1 MLTGRQVSRL
11 DPFSEIG
18 TTGLKQYGG
27 FVMEEWLSQLQGKR
41 AAWVWREMADNSAVI
56 GAILF
61 AIRML
66 SRQVEWRVESDD
78 DSVIPRAN
86 MTGPEFVES
95 CMHDMS
101 HTWGDFVSEALSF
114 LQYGWAFHEE
124 VLKKRNGELP
134 SEPPLAGEGDVPETQ
149 EDDRPASSK
158 FDDGL
163 IGWRKLP
170 IRAQETLLRWR
181 FRGYAGLLAM
191 EQVDWHGGVHTI
203 PIEKALLFRTEA
215 SRGNPEGRS
224 ILRSAYQ
231 PYYYMQNI
239 QTDEAIG
246 ISRDLTGIPKAKAPD
261 GVDIFAPQHK
271 ELLEQ
276 VKLLVTSIE
285 KDEQQ
290 GVVMPAGWELDLM
303 KTGGS
308 RQVDTDPVLRR
319 YRQEIAASVLADF
332 ILVGLDDIGSYA
344 MVDVKAELFGITVD
358 AVLDM
363 LCEVMN
369 RYAIPRL
376 FRVNGFKVK
385 ALPRIAHSS
394 AGRIDLEKVANFLY
408 NLAGAGA
415 QIPWSQELLEQLFSE
430 AGLPAN
436 FSGETT
442 EEIHKS
448 EDVVNDVMHCA
459 RCGGNHK
466 GIRFSSLT
474 RPVEQDGGVP
484 LTHVAICPAT
494 GQPILMGKEAAPL
507 SKADTSGGAMV
518 ALYPSPEVAGLL
530 AQPGGESGD
539 TLHVTLAYLGDA
551 KALKNVEALRAVVQ
565 GIAASSP
572 PVLGAVSGIGHFT
585 AGPEPVTYASV
596 DAPTL
601 PALRER
607 LVGNLDAAGFSPSG
621 VHGFTPHITLAYDS
635 RDLQVEN
642 CPLTF
647 GEIALTI
654 GGKVERF
661 PLRGVAKAQ
670 EADEDAV
677 AHVTPALTA
686 RQPVLSMQLEHEV
699 NRALGHLGEEAAT
712 AYLSIAQKAKV
723 PGVSA
728 LVQRVMSHLGIAAWI
743 ADRLKPLLRN
753 HAGRVAGDTQATL
766 QHELDLEVKVGVA
779 GVERMEEQA
788 GRKLNVRDIE
798 PQVRDAITRAIDE
811 GLRAGDNPERTAQ
824 RIREMVPAG
833 RFVHAG
839 PAYRS
844 RLIARQETLHLQRL
858 ASLAAYESSPRI
870 ESVRVR
876 DGIFGEPRSDEECI
890 DRSGETIPLDEATAL
905 APELHPQCTVSYDPV
920 VSPVAQPVAV

>member
-1 MLTGRQVSRL
+1 MAQRTSSQNGNGRVSRTGSAPASVVTPLTTRDPRLLTGRQGTHL
-11 DPFSEIG
+11 DAFSEIG

-27 FVMEEWLSQLQGKR
+27 FVLEEWLSKLQGKR
-41 AAWVWREMADNSAVI
+41 AAWVWREMADNSAVV

-66 SRQVEWRVESDD
+66 SRKVEWRVESDD
-78 DSVIPRAN
+78 DTVIPRAG
-86 MTGPEFVES
+86 MTGPEFVEG

-124 VLKKRNGELP
+124 VLKKRDGQLP
-134 SEPPLAGEGDVPETQ
+134 TRPPLAGEGDTPETQ
-149 EDDRPASSK
+149 EDDSPASSK

-191 EQVDWHGGVHTI
+191 EQVDWHGGVHVI

-231 PYYYMQNI
+231 AYYYMQSI

-246 ISRDLTGIPKAKAPD
+246 ISRDLAGIPKARAPE
-261 GVDIFAPQHK
+261 GIDIFAPQHK
-271 ELLEQ
+271 EVLEA
-276 VKLLVTSIE
+276 VKSLVTSIE

-290 GVVMPAGWELDLM
+290 GIVMPTGWELDLM
-303 KTGGS
+303 KSGGA
-308 RQVDTDPVLRR
+308 RQVDTDVVVRR

-344 MVDVKAELFGITVD
+344 MVDVKAELFGIAVD

-376 FRVNGFKVK
+376 FRVNGFTGVG
-385 ALPRIAHSS
+385 LPRIAHSS
-394 AGRIDLEKVANFLY
+394 AGRIDLQKVANFFY

-415 QIPWSQELLEQLFSE
+415 PIPWSEELIEQLFAE
-430 AGLPAN
+430 AGLPAT
-436 FSGETT
+436 FHGEAA
-442 EEIHKS
+442 EEIHKA
-448 EDVVNDVMHCA
+448 E
-459 RCGGNHK
+459 G
-466 GIRFSSLT
+466 
-474 RPVEQDGGVP
+474 
-484 LTHVAICPAT
+484 AIT
-494 GQPILMGKEAAPL
+494 PL
-507 SKADTSGGAMV
+507 SKADTTGGAMV

-530 AQPGGESGD
+530 AQPGGEPGD
-539 TLHVTLAYLGDA
+539 TLHVTLAFLGDA

-601 PALRER
+601 GALRER
-607 LVGNLDAAGFSPSG
+607 LVGNLDAAGFPPSG
-621 VHGFTPHITLAYDS
+621 EHGFTPHITLAYDD
-635 RDLQVEN
+635 RDLRIEN
-642 CPLTF
+642 CPLAF
-647 GEIALTI
+647 GEIAITL
-654 GGKVERF
+654 GGRVERF

-670 EADEDAV
+670 APDEDGV
-677 AHVTPALTA
+677 VDVSPALAA
-686 RQPVLSMQLEHEV
+686 RRPVLSMQLEHEIGG
-699 NRALGHLGEEAAT
+699 ALGHLGEEAAT
-712 AYLSIAQKAKV
+712 AYMSIAQKAKT
-723 PGVSA
+723 PGVQTI
-728 LVQRVMSHLGIAAWI
+728 VQRVMSQLGIAQWVST
-743 ADRLKPLLRN
+743 RLQPLLRN

-766 QHELDLEVKVGVA
+766 QHELELEVRIGAEAAQRLEV
-779 GVERMEEQA
+779 QA
-788 GRKLNVRDIE
+788 GFKLRVADVE
-798 PQVRDAITRAIDE
+798 PQVRDAITRAIEE
-811 GLRAGDNPERTAQ
+811 GLRAGDNPTRTAQ
-824 RIREMVPAG
+824 RIRDMVPPG
-833 RFVHAG
+833 RFVNVGSAG
-839 PAYRS
+839 RS
-844 RLIARQETLHLQRL
+844 RIIARQETLHLQRL
-858 ASLAAYESSPRI
+858 ASLAAYESNPRI

-890 DRSGETIPLDEATAL
+890 ERSGETIPLAEATAL

-920 VSPVAQPVAV
+920 VSPIAQPVAA